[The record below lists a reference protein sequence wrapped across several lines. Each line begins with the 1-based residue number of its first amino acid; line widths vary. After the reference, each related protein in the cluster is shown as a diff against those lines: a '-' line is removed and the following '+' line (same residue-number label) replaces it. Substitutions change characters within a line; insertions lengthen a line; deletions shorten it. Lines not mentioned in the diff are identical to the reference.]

1 MILNFFLH
9 AENSVDHASN
19 AVHDGPKQAK
29 EKAISD
35 NKVAKGVQKASL
47 TNAPADIP
55 IALAVGVPAS
65 VAAAAAIPHTYI
77 PAAKNIEADDKPVAE
92 ADSKPVGKA
101 NKNSVET
108 DANTV
113 AETDNKSETKA
124 AGEVPTSKD
133 DASEPAA
140 AAVVLETDLSNPAV
154 AENAA
159 SKPAT
164 KPVVV
169 APAAVGP
176 EVKADLNHPATD
188 FTSKP
193 AIQPV
198 TDAST
203 KAAKLAVVPA
213 VVPAVDK
220 PVLITPAAPV
230 IVPNGDGTPKNVPAK
245 EATDSSPAVVAE
257 VPIAVAASDPVSS
270 VDSAVHAPITP
281 VSDTKD
287 VSAESSVA
295 EKEHRP
301 QVNNVVAAPLVPVTT
316 ITPSIEPTPTATFP
330 STGVS
335 SPFASSTA
343 VSSSP
348 PITRSSLSSPSSMAP
363 GMSTT
368 RSMNRTSTTAA
379 ASSTTTIPPMS
390 MGVSMYDS
398 NNHLLGF
405 AVITFLFMI
414 YEA

>member
-1 MILNFFLH
+1 MILNFFSH
-9 AENSVDHASN
+9 AGNSVDHASN

-29 EKAISD
+29 KKAISD
-35 NKVAKGVQKASL
+35 NKVAKGVQKTSL

-101 NKNSVET
+101 NKNPVVET

-113 AETDNKSETKA
+113 AETDTKSETKA

-133 DASEPAA
+133 DISEPAA
-140 AAVVLETDLSNPAV
+140 AVVEAGLSNPAV
-154 AENAA
+154 AENTA
-159 SKPAT
+159 SKSAT

-169 APAAVGP
+169 APAAVRP

-203 KAAKLAVVPA
+203 KAAKPA
-213 VVPAVDK
+213 VVPVVDK
-220 PVLITPAAPV
+220 PVVITPAAPV

-257 VPIAVAASDPVSS
+257 VPISVAASNPLSP

-301 QVNNVVAAPLVPVTT
+301 QVTNVVAAPLVPVTT

-335 SPFASSTA
+335 NPFASSTA

-348 PITRSSLSSPSSMAP
+348 PITRSSVSSPSSMAP
-363 GMSTT
+363 SMSTT

-398 NNHLLGF
+398 NTHLLGF

-414 YEA
+414 YQA